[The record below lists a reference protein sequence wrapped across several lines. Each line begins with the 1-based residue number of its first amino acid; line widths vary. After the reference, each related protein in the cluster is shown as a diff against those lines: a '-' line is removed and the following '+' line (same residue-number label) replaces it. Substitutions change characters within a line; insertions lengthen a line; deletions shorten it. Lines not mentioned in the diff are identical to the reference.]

1 MRKATHPF
9 HLPGNRR
16 HGKAA
21 CITASG
27 FRGCCSM
34 SHIHRGVTSA
44 FRYFSRITAAR
55 SLHLFISRHGRDATK
70 ADHAGDSHHIF
81 ISRLCARCNMIPRR
95 QRVVSK
101 GKGNWE
107 NGISFP
113 KNRDFRARSRLE
125 MSSYRRHSRE
135 KYQNFP
141 GKYFSM
147 SLYERH
153 QGFGME
159 GLALFPSS
167 FFLVHFL

>member
-81 ISRLCARCNMIPRR
+81 ISRLCARCNCLYWGHR
-95 QRVVSK
+95 QHSRF
-101 GKGNWE
+101 
-107 NGISFP
+107 SFP
-113 KNRDFRARSRLE
+113 ACARDATCAEAEAYLSFIIFHFPPVREMQQTIIPYKQFPLFATSFART
-125 MSSYRRHSRE
+125 
-135 KYQNFP
+135 
-141 GKYFSM
+141 
-147 SLYERH
+147 
-153 QGFGME
+153 
-159 GLALFPSS
+159 S
-167 FFLVHFL
+167 FFALEIR

>member
-1 MRKATHPF
+1 
-9 HLPGNRR
+9 
-16 HGKAA
+16 
-21 CITASG
+21 
-27 FRGCCSM
+27 
-34 SHIHRGVTSA
+34 
-44 FRYFSRITAAR
+44 
-55 SLHLFISRHGRDATK
+55 
-70 ADHAGDSHHIF
+70 
-81 ISRLCARCNMIPRR
+81 MIPRR

>member
-1 MRKATHPF
+1 MFDASSCKPSKGKEQKICTKITKKIVIFKA
-9 HLPGNRR
+9 RR
-16 HGKAA
+16 TK
-21 CITASG
+21 
-27 FRGCCSM
+27 
-34 SHIHRGVTSA
+34 TSPNSFA
-44 FRYFSRITAAR
+44 G
-55 SLHLFISRHGRDATK
+55 SLHHRRRELREPRVDI
-70 ADHAGDSHHIF
+70 IVP
-81 ISRLCARCNMIPRR
+81 IPSVF
-95 QRVVSK
+95 QVSK